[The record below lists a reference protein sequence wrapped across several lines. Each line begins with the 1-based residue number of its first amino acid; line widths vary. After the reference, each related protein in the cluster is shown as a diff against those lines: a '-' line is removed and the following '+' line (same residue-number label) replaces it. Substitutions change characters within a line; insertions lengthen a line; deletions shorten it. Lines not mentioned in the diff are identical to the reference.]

1 MHINFIA
8 VLVAAV
14 VAFVL
19 GSIWYTVLGK
29 RWQAALGKTDEEI
42 GKGGPGMPPIG
53 ALITSF
59 VAELIMALVLAHL
72 IAAAPMHG
80 PVYGAAVGGVCW
92 LGFVVTTIAVNN
104 AYPGRKL
111 ALTVID
117 SAHWLLVLAAE
128 GLVIG
133 VFH

>member
-1 MHINFIA
+1 MHVNLIA
-8 VLVAAV
+8 IVVAAV

-42 GKGGPGMPPIG
+42 SKGGAGMPPIS
-53 ALITSF
+53 ALATSF
-59 VAELIMALVLAHL
+59 VGVLIMAFVLANL
-72 IAAAPMHG
+72 IAATSTEG
-80 PVYGAAVGGVCW
+80 PLHAAGVGALCW
-92 LGFVVTTIAVNN
+92 LGFVVTTVSVNN

-117 SAHWLLVLAAE
+117 SAHWLLVLVAE

-133 VFH
+133 AFH

>member
-14 VAFVL
+14 VAFIL

-29 RWQAALGKTDEEI
+29 RWQAALGKSDEEI
-42 GKGGPGMPPIG
+42 GKTPGMPPVG
-53 ALITSF
+53 ALIASF
-59 VAELIMALVLAHL
+59 VAELIMAFVLAHL
-72 IAAAPMHG
+72 LNRAPVHG
-80 PVYGAAVGGVCW
+80 PVYGAAVGAVCW
-92 LGFVVTTIAVNN
+92 LGFVVTTITVNN

-128 GLVIG
+128 GAVIG
-133 VFH
+133 AFG